1 MTVDK
6 QDAKKKLSL
15 SMGKLGLKKA
25 GDQTSVQQSFSH
37 GRKNTVQVEIKKKRD
52 LNLGSGAKPTPKS
65 KSVELNIKKPAP
77 EAIAIQ
83 EPQGRRLT
91 AEEKERR
98 LRVLQQAKQREQELR
113 EVAEEEARRQEEE
126 REAREAEEARLRN
139 EEEARQRALEEL
151 KAKELAQKA
160 AQEAAQE
167 TTEKQEALQE
177 DAQPL
182 VSEES
187 VEKQQAA
194 KKSERAS
201 GDEEEGRVKGKKGKD
216 KRGKKSSNQN
226 QQSRREKP
234 EPPRKAARIS
244 VNQALQEDEDRQRSL
259 ASLRRKRDKE
269 KQQAQVALKQNTKII
284 REVIIP
290 DTITISELANRMAER
305 SASVIKAMMK
315 MGVIATQNQVIDADT
330 AELVVSDL
338 GHNFKRVSA
347 SDVEQDSAV
356 VQDRSDQLEVRPPV
370 VTIMGHVDHGK
381 TSLLD
386 ALRGTNVVSGEAGGI
401 TQHVGSYQITTKNGE
416 RIAFID
422 TPGHAAFSQMRARGA
437 NITDIVVLVVAADDS
452 IKPQTLEALSH
463 ARAADVPVIIAINKI
478 DKPGADPQKVKTDLL
493 QHEIQVEDLGGEVQ
507 CVEISALQKTG
518 LDALL
523 EQINLQAEL
532 LELKANP
539 NRSANG
545 TVIESRL
552 ERGRGTVASVLVQGG
567 TLRRGD
573 IVVAGTSWGK
583 VRALL
588 NDQNQQIKAAE
599 PSCPVDIL
607 GLNAT
612 PRAGDNVIVVEN
624 EARARELTEYRIEQ
638 QKQASA
644 GVGRS
649 TLEQMFSNIKEGQAS
664 DLPIVIKSDVQGS
677 IEAIAGALEKLGNDE
692 VKVRILHSAVGPITE
707 SDVTLAN
714 ASNAIVF
721 GFNVRA
727 NPRARDAAR
736 SVGVDIRY
744 YSIIYELVDDIKVL
758 LSGLLKPEEREKF
771 LGYAEI
777 RDVFNITKVG
787 KVAGC
792 YITEGMVQRGAGVRL
807 LRDNVVIHEGKL
819 KTLRRF
825 KEEVREVSQGYECG
839 MAFENYQDIQ
849 VGDRI
854 ECYLVEQIART
865 ID

>member
-52 LNLGSGAKPTPKS
+52 LNLGSGAKPAPKS

-77 EAIAIQ
+77 EAIAIE

-113 EVAEEEARRQEEE
+113 EVAEREARRQEEE
-126 REAREAEEARLRN
+126 REAREAEEARLRD

-151 KAKELAQKA
+151 KARELAQ
-160 AQEAAQE
+160 ETVQE

-177 DAQPL
+177 SAQPL

-187 VEKQQAA
+187 VEKQQAV

-244 VNQALQEDEDRQRSL
+244 VNQALQEDEERQRSL

-416 RIAFID
+416 QIAFID

-463 ARAADVPVIIAINKI
+463 ARAADVPVIIAINKV

-588 NDQNQQIKAAE
+588 DDQNQQIKAAE

-638 QKQASA
+638 QKQASV

-664 DLPIVIKSDVQGS
+664 DLPIVIRSDVQGS
-677 IEAIAGALEKLGNDE
+677 IEAITGALEKLGNDE

-744 YSIIYELVDDIKVL
+744 YSIIYELVDDIKAL

-849 VGDRI
+849 VDDRI

>member
-52 LNLGSGAKPTPKS
+52 LNLGSGAKPAPKS

-77 EAIAIQ
+77 EAIAIE

-113 EVAEEEARRQEEE
+113 EVAEREARRQEEE
-126 REAREAEEARLRN
+126 REAREAEEARLRD

-151 KAKELAQKA
+151 KARELAQ
-160 AQEAAQE
+160 ETVQE

-177 DAQPL
+177 SAQPL

-187 VEKQQAA
+187 VEKQQAV

-244 VNQALQEDEDRQRSL
+244 VNQALQEDEERQRSL

-463 ARAADVPVIIAINKI
+463 ARAADVPVIIAINKV

-664 DLPIVIKSDVQGS
+664 DLPIVIRSDVQGS
-677 IEAIAGALEKLGNDE
+677 IEAITGALEKLGNDE

-744 YSIIYELVDDIKVL
+744 YSIIYELVDDIKAL

-849 VGDRI
+849 VDDRI